1 MNQLELVKL
10 NKHYG
15 KKHALKDFSFTF
27 TDGVYGLLG
36 PNGAGKSTMM
46 HLITDNLLPNQDG
59 ISFLLYRFVPALS
72 NWSLFHYLNPVQ
84 LVRINDI
91 IGTSICSGIRFR

>member
-1 MNQLELVKL
+1 MNELTLKNI

-36 PNGAGKSTMM
+36 PNSAGKSTLM
-46 HLITDNLLPNQDG
+46 HLITDNLLPDKKLVAHAVESNRYTTGFAIQCTV
-59 ISFLLYRFVPALS
+59 ICLS
-72 NWSLFHYLNPVQ
+72 IVELFRY
-84 LVRINDI
+84 
-91 IGTSICSGIRFR
+91 